1 MYRAKPGDV
10 IVLIRDTKNQF
21 DRNAV
26 KCTIGPYHVGFL
38 SQSDAKLY
46 GKVMDKIGC
55 RMALAKLLATGEKYP
70 RIEFDLPA
78 EAVEAVQRENAKD
91 DFL

>member
-26 KCTIGPYHVGFL
+26 KCVIAPHHVGFL
-38 SQSDAKLY
+38 SRSDAELY
-46 GKVMDKIGC
+46 GKVMDKLGLG
-55 RMALAKLLATGEKYP
+55 MVVAKLLAAGEKYP